1 MRRRDFIKGISGS
14 AVSLPFSA
22 RAQQQPAMP
31 VIGFLGSATSQ
42 SYAIRLRA
50 FRQGLKETGY
60 VEGQNVEIDYRWAEG
75 QNNRLPALAAQLVQR
90 RVTVLVA
97 GGGTPT
103 AVAAKAATATIP
115 VDFAVATDPVAI
127 GLVASLDRPGG
138 NVTGVTN
145 MNVEIGPKRLELLHE
160 LLPSVTLVAVL
171 VNPANPVLA
180 EPFVRGL
187 EGPAGRLGLQLH
199 VLNASTKDDI
209 DTAFAELVQLRA
221 SALVIMPDVFFN
233 SHVAQIATLAIS
245 HKVPTIYQ
253 YRPFVEAGGL
263 ISYGSDEP
271 EYYRLVGI
279 QAGKILRG
287 EKPTDLPVVRSTKV
301 ELLINLKTAKALGL
315 TVPLPLVGR
324 ADDVIE

>member
-1 MRRRDFIKGISGS
+1 MSR
-14 AVSLPFSA
+14 A
-22 RAQQQPAMP
+22 R
-31 VIGFLGSATSQ
+31 TSRSIIAGPQ
-42 SYAIRLRA
+42 
-50 FRQGLKETGY
+50 
-60 VEGQNVEIDYRWAEG
+60 G

-90 RVTVLVA
+90 RVTVIVA

-115 VDFAVATDPVAI
+115 VVFAVAVDPVAV

-160 LLPSVTLVAVL
+160 LLPSVTIVAVL

-187 EGPAGRLGLQLH
+187 QGAAGGLGLQLH
-199 VLNASTKDDI
+199 VLNASTERDI

-221 SALVIMPDVFFN
+221 GALVIMPDVFFN
-233 SHVAQIATLAIS
+233 THLPKIATLAIS
-245 HKVPTIYQ
+245 HKVPAVYQ

-279 QAGKILRG
+279 QAGKISQRRKANRTAG
-287 EKPTDLPVVRSTKV
+287 CAIHESRAAHQPQDREGARHFHPASSVRARRRDDRMSGVMSAIGTKR
-301 ELLINLKTAKALGL
+301 T
-315 TVPLPLVGR
+315 
-324 ADDVIE
+324 

>member
-1 MRRRDFIKGISGS
+1 M
-14 AVSLPFSA
+14 
-22 RAQQQPAMP
+22 
-31 VIGFLGSATSQ
+31 
-42 SYAIRLRA
+42 
-50 FRQGLKETGY
+50 QGLQG
-60 VEGQNVEIDYRWAEG
+60 A
-75 QNNRLPALAAQLVQR
+75 
-90 RVTVLVA
+90 
-97 GGGTPT
+97 
-103 AVAAKAATATIP
+103 
-115 VDFAVATDPVAI
+115 
-127 GLVASLDRPGG
+127 
-138 NVTGVTN
+138 
-145 MNVEIGPKRLELLHE
+145 
-160 LLPSVTLVAVL
+160 
-171 VNPANPVLA
+171 
-180 EPFVRGL
+180 
-187 EGPAGRLGLQLH
+187 AGRLGLQLH

-253 YRPFVEAGGL
+253 YRLFVEAGGL
-263 ISYGSDEP
+263 ISYGSDEL

-279 QAGKILRG
+279 QAGKILEG